1 MEIENSMEIMRD
13 VGQRVYESMSGT
25 SREKKLLTALGT
37 QS

>member
-1 MEIENSMEIMRD
+1 MEIEDSREIMRD

-25 SREKKLLTALGT
+25 SREQKLLTVLGT